1 MNFTQMRSFVDE
13 TLRKQFKRDMENV
26 VFCYPEEQEN
36 RGSEAQGE
44 EFPLCSAE
52 K

>member
-1 MNFTQMRSFVDE
+1 
-13 TLRKQFKRDMENV
+13 MENV
-26 VFCYPEEQEN
+26 VFCHPEEQEN

-44 EFPLCSAE
+44 EFPLCE